1 MDQNPVIDF
10 IMAQNPC
17 RSEEMDLNWSVVRII
32 KYIACSPHLTELD
45 ELVKSEIE
53 AFKHREAGN
62 RFYRERNLVKA
73 MDCYN
78 QSICYA
84 QLDSEQLG
92 MGYANRSAV
101 CLEQGDYEYA
111 LFNIDLAKKH
121 NYPEKQMPKLLVRER
136 NCKQRIADGHSKGTV
151 PSPRINLNVNT
162 NPRIPFLANGIAM
175 TYDSRFGRGL
185 IAEKDFNVGDMILDE
200 KIELGAHNFF
210 MSYLQCN
217 QCFANY
223 SQLLIP
229 CPTCVLF
236 MYCSK
241 ECRELSWKLYHR
253 FECGVASKL
262 CCVSGS
268 GDMIFPRLFFYGLS
282 QFGDDLQ
289 AMMEYCEKKVS
300 RESNPLDVDYTN
312 LDRLDVFKT
321 LHNTHRRKLE
331 SSQGGKR
338 GVASYY
344 VVYLMNPAVRSI
356 IRTESHRRF
365 FLRSLLLYSSML
377 YPLATTHSIDG
388 HLSAVVRPIGSL
400 LNHSCDPHA
409 IQTFDSGR
417 WKVILIRPVQK
428 GEQIFMTYGPAW
440 WQQTPAVVMTF
451 KCQCVVCDQGK
462 AGQEWHSLKMRQYSS
477 KALLKDMRV
486 LNEIFEKDDVH
497 IAARLIALQQF
508 IKRYAHYHPNATF
521 LAGMLQHYSNF
532 LTKACTIEEDALV
545 RAKLQ
550 AKFV

>member
-289 AMMEYCEKKVS
+289 AMMEYCENRVGDVP
-300 RESNPLDVDYTN
+300 NPLELDYTN
-312 LDRLDVFKT
+312 PDRMGLFKA
-321 LHNTHRRKLE
+321 LHNTLPRSLDL
-331 SSQGGKR
+331 SPSGKR
-338 GVASYY
+338 VAASYF
-344 VVYLMNPAVRSI
+344 VAFLMNPAVTSI
-356 IRTESHRRF
+356 IRTASHRQF
-365 FLRSLLLYSSML
+365 FLWCLMMYSRTVH
-377 YPLATTHSIDG
+377 PLATAIFNNG
-388 HLSAVVRPIGSL
+388 HMSAAIRPIGSL

-409 IQTFDSGR
+409 IQRFHSGR

-428 GEQIFMTYGPAW
+428 GEQIFATYGPTW
-440 WQQTPAVVMTF
+440 WQPIPGAKLLF
-451 KCQCVVCDQGK
+451 KCECVVCDEGK
-462 AGQEWHSLKMRQYSS
+462 AGQKWHSLKARPFPP
-477 KALLKDMRV
+477 KAVKDIRV
-486 LNEIFEKDDVH
+486 FTEIFEKDDVH
-497 IAARLIALQQF
+497 IATRLIALQQF
-508 IKRYAHYHPNATF
+508 IKRYAYYHPNEAV
-521 LAGMLQHYSNF
+521 LGGMLRRYSYH
-532 LTKACTIEEDALV
+532 LTMVFQTEDQALV

-550 AKFV
+550 AEFV